1 MEETTQETTQ
11 KNDKFKRRMKT
22 TWEITKIVGW
32 FLGSLITMAVFG
44 TPIIT
49 DEELKKEE
57 EEKRR
62 EEERKRREREEAE
75 RAEAERRAS
84 LTPEQRKIED
94 LEKELARTNRRCDA
108 LRDRINDQDEVI
120 ARQQKENKDMD
131 YAIRE
136 MKGEIF

>member
-1 MEETTQETTQ
+1 MEETTQ
-11 KNDKFKRRMKT
+11 KDDKSKRRKKA
-22 TWEITKIVGW
+22 WEITKFVAW
-32 FLGSLITMAVFG
+32 LLGSMVTVAVFG
-44 TPIIT
+44 SPLYTK
-49 DEELKKEE
+49 EELEKEE

-94 LEKELARTNRRCDA
+94 LENELARTNERCDV

-120 ARQQKENKDMD
+120 ARQQKENEDMD